1 MPMNDSAI
9 LDGAFLRTA
18 TIGQI
23 ARRAQVST
31 ASVSR
36 ALNGETGVSE
46 QTAQRIRKIASDL
59 GYYPSSSARTLV
71 TGRSRTFGLLVS
83 DIVNPFFSEL
93 LREFE
98 EEAVR
103 QQYEVIVAN
112 VNNDPRRVQQ
122 STRRLLERRVDGVAF
137 MTAEQS
143 PLSSE
148 LRRRRIPL
156 VFLEGE
162 EPSRHASNIS
172 MDALSG
178 IEQAVHHLKDLGHTR
193 IGFLGA
199 LMTLAPSQSRM
210 HAFAEA
216 MKSCAI
222 RFSAPLISTNNQPT
236 MEGGFYG
243 MTNLLALPNPPT
255 AILTFNDAMAFGA
268 MRAARRLSVSVPRDI
283 SIIGFD
289 DVRMAAFSEPEL
301 TTIRLSRSELASFA
315 FNTLLRMSCESA
327 HGESILI
334 RTSLVVRASTGR
346 CKSNSSTVP
355 RAVRKRESAP
365 GHIA

>member
-1 MPMNDSAI
+1 MPIQDPVPVEH
-9 LDGAFLRTA
+9 AFVRSA
-18 TIGQI
+18 TIGEI
-23 ARRAQVST
+23 ARRAHVST

-36 ALNGETGVSE
+36 ALNGEPGVSDK
-46 QTAQRIRKIASDL
+46 TARHIRAIADDL

-83 DIVNPFFSEL
+83 DIVNPFFAEL

-143 PLSSE
+143 PLSAE
-148 LRRRRIPL
+148 LRRRQIPL

-162 EPSRHASNIS
+162 GPSRHASNIA
-172 MDALSG
+172 MDAFCG
-178 IEQAVHHLKDLGHTR
+178 IQQAVMHLKELGHSR
-193 IGFLGA
+193 IGYLGA
-199 LMTLAPSQSRM
+199 PLTLAPGESRM
-210 HAFAEA
+210 KAFSEA
-216 MKSCAI
+216 ARSCAVKL
-222 RFSAPLISTNNQPT
+222 SEALVSTNNQPT
-236 MEGGFYG
+236 MEGGLQG
-243 MTNLLALPNPPT
+243 MAKLLEQPNAPT
-255 AILTFNDAMAFGA
+255 AVLTFNDAMAFGA
-268 MRAARRLSVSVPRDI
+268 MRAARRLSRAVPHEL

-289 DVRMAAFSEPEL
+289 DVQMAAYSEPEL
-301 TTIRLSRSELASFA
+301 TTIRISRSELASFA

-327 HGESILI
+327 HGETILI
-334 RTSLVVRASTGR
+334 RTSLVVRASTAR
-346 CKSNSSTVP
+346 CRIPAKPPATGSN
-355 RAVRKRESAP
+355 
-365 GHIA
+365 